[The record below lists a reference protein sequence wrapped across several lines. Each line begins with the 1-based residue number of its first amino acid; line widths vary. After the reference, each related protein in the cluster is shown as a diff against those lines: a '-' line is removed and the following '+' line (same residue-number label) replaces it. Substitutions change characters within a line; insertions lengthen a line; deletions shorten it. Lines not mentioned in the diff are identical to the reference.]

1 MKLAASLLAVLVM
14 GASCGPSRQPVR
26 SASADPLEVIPADWL
41 HLPDAPF
48 VARILRGKA
57 VLVNRTSRW
66 FDNLSSGCVI
76 QRGNSAHVVGT
87 LFGHRVFDSAWGPG
101 DSVEGVLRMINNI
114 DFYVAG
120 YAVTRCPA
128 GSRTAVTSASGTGN
142 HWTAEGTSWPR

>member
-1 MKLAASLLAVLVM
+1 
-14 GASCGPSRQPVR
+14 
-26 SASADPLEVIPADWL
+26 
-41 HLPDAPF
+41 
-48 VARILRGKA
+48 
-57 VLVNRTSRW
+57 VNRTSRW